1 MADGRTA
8 EGGQPGAQ
16 FRQRGVGFLAQTGS
30 HLLPGPGIQVRG
42 GARAGPGR
50 GGKAATEPVVRWRCS
65 SFSTNETE
73 TLNWAATA
81 GTVRPG
87 WAQVAATRVRK
98 SSEYAFIPRKYAQTH
113 KQS

>member
-1 MADGRTA
+1 MRNSASVASGSWRRQARTSS
-8 EGGQPGAQ
+8 
-16 FRQRGVGFLAQTGS
+16 R
-30 HLLPGPGIQVRG
+30 
-42 GARAGPGR
+42 ARASRSGAGPLR

-87 WAQVAATRVRK
+87 WAQAAATRARK
-98 SSEYAFIPRKYAQTH
+98 SSEYAFIPKKYAQTH